1 MSGHSTTNSTQ
12 RRRPRL
18 SGGAA
23 RRRSGTTLI
32 EVVCASVILAIAVTM
47 IASSVAAVT
56 MADIR
61 ARQRLEALE
70 LANRLLLQFLDDKE
84 AMPSESAH
92 LESGLG
98 TYKYKLVESPIG
110 LSFPEGSVF
119 EASENQSRKVMDQTK
134 LVSVTVWAA
143 TPDGVGGYTAG
154 EQMATLARI
163 NNPLSVLSRNPD
175 TMARIASDPSRL
187 MAMVMKMIEDGSIPT
202 ASGSG
207 SGGGS
212 GSGSSSSSSG
222 SGSSS
227 AGSARGSSRGS
238 PFDGATTGRGK

>member
-1 MSGHSTTNSTQ
+1 MRLANRVNLSRAGARGSRGIIGH
-12 RRRPRL
+12 
-18 SGGAA
+18 
-23 RRRSGTTLI
+23 RSGTTLI

-92 LESGLG
+92 LDSGLG

-143 TPDGVGGYTAG
+143 TPDGVGGYIAG

-207 SGGGS
+207 SGGGGSGAGAGS
-212 GSGSSSSSSG
+212 GSGA
-222 SGSSS
+222 SS
-227 AGSARGSSRGS
+227 AGSSRGSSRGT

>member
-1 MSGHSTTNSTQ
+1 M
-12 RRRPRL
+12 
-18 SGGAA
+18 
-23 RRRSGTTLI
+23 
-32 EVVCASVILAIAVTM
+32 ILAIAVTM

-84 AMPSESAH
+84 ALPNEAAH
-92 LESGLG
+92 LISGLG
-98 TYKYKLVESPIG
+98 TYKYKLIESPIG

-119 EASENQSRKVMDQTK
+119 EASENQSRKVMEQTK

-143 TPDGVGGYTAG
+143 TPDGIGGYIAG

-175 TMARIASDPSRL
+175 TMARLAANPEQL
-187 MAMVMKMIEDGSIPT
+187 LAFVMKMIEDGGIPL

-207 SGGGS
+207 SGGS
-212 GSGSSSSSSG
+212 GSGGSRTGSSSG
-222 SGSSS
+222 SGSG
-227 AGSARGSSRGS
+227 AGSGSSRGS
-238 PFDGATTGRGK
+238 SSRGTPFDGVTTGRGK